1 MRGPSV
7 DVMDVNL
14 CACICANSLMTWVS
28 DKEVLHTHA
37 HQSSYMLI
45 IVLMSCSTFKD
56 TI

>member
-14 CACICANSLMTWVS
+14 CANSLMTWVS
-28 DKEVLHTHA
+28 DKEVLHAHA